1 MKIKVIEP
9 VILDESEVQQELKYL
24 EQIVKTDTKLDFDLI
39 GNGFPSIESEV
50 HVAFNSPEIIMN
62 AIKAEK
68 DGYDGIFVNCFADPG
83 VQAIREVVNIPV
95 YGGFIP
101 AILTATSLAEKICII
116 ATDENGVSL
125 LSRKIIKNGFKEKVG
140 LIKNVGLGVLEL
152 TNKEVLLDRMINNC
166 IEVIEQEKINVFV
179 FGCTGMSYIAEELR
193 FNLNKKG
200 YKATIIEPLIT
211 GVKYL
216 EYIINMG
223 LTNSLYYKIDIGTLK
238 WK

>member
-1 MKIKVIEP
+1 
-9 VILDESEVQQELKYL
+9 L
-24 EQIVKTDTKLDFDLI
+24 ERKCNYARISNNKNTLLNRLI
-39 GNGFPSIESEV
+39 
-50 HVAFNSPEIIMN
+50 
-62 AIKAEK
+62 
-68 DGYDGIFVNCFADPG
+68 D
-83 VQAIREVVNIPV
+83 
-95 YGGFIP
+95 
-101 AILTATSLAEKICII
+101 IC
-116 ATDENGVSL
+116 TG
-125 LSRKIIKNGFKEKVG
+125 
-140 LIKNVGLGVLEL
+140 
-152 TNKEVLLDRMINNC
+152 T
-166 IEVIEQEKINVFV
+166 IEQEKINVFV